1 MRKLLLVPN
10 NLIPTTAAS
19 KIDPSCPRPLW
30 TVLAGLALV
39 VVLGALPAFA
49 GTITVSN
56 TSDSGSGSLR
66 QAIADANS
74 AGGDTIN
81 FSVTGTITLTSGELF
96 VGKDLTISGPGA
108 SILAISG
115 NFPIGGDPI
124 FTSTPRVF
132 AIDSGTTVAISGL
145 TIQNGTANYGGGIHN
160 GGTLTLAH
168 SIVSGN
174 YASGFF
180 GQGGGIY
187 NSGTLTVT
195 NSTLSGN
202 SPAYYG
208 DGGGIV
214 NDYSGILTLTNSTLS
229 GNTAHVG
236 AGLVNRA
243 TATVTNSTF
252 SGNGANYSGGIHN
265 TGMLT
270 VTNSTL
276 SGNTAPF
283 GGGIGNYGTLIV
295 SNSTLS
301 GNDGER
307 GGAFYNIGTVTVK
320 NTIVARSNSYFGGNC
335 GIGSGTFTSQGHNL
349 SDDGTC
355 PFTQPSDLNNTFAG
369 LGTLQNNGGPTET
382 IALLPASPAVDAIL
396 VSDCTDVNLTAVTTD
411 QRGILRPQGQAC
423 DIGAVEFALSVA
435 PGQIVSLGAATV
447 WVGLKNS
454 DDQGTQFDLRVE
466 LYKNNSLVSA
476 GETSC
481 VTGVTRNPSSAR
493 EVALAFGP
501 IAPSILASGD
511 ILSLKVLTRIGTN
524 PNGSKCSGPGGSHA
538 NAVGLRLYYDAT
550 GRPSRFNAE
559 ISPDPASDIFLHSG
573 VTDFLNSTTPNFTS
587 PATKDSP
594 AVNFASGNPWKTIG
608 TWSQTI
614 P

>member
-1 MRKLLLVPN
+1 MHKLSVASDD
-10 NLIPTTAAS
+10 LIPATEAPNMS
-19 KIDPSCPRPLW
+19 RSCTRSPW
-30 TVLAGLALV
+30 AVLAGLAIV
-39 VVLGALPAFA
+39 VVLGALPVFA
-49 GTITVSN
+49 STITVNSAA
-56 TSDSGSGSLR
+56 DSGFGSLR
-66 QAIADANS
+66 QAIADANP

-96 VGKDLTISGPGA
+96 IGKDLTISGPGA
-108 SILAISG
+108 ASLAISG
-115 NFPIGGDPI
+115 DFPIGGDPI
-124 FTSTPRVF
+124 YTSTSRVF
-132 AIDSGTTVAISGL
+132 AIGSGTTVAISSL
-145 TIQNGTANYGGGIHN
+145 TIQNGTGNYGGGIN
-160 GGTLTLAH
+160 NAGTLSVTN
-168 SIVSGN
+168 SILSGN

-187 NSGTLTVT
+187 NAGTLTVT

-214 NDYSGILTLTNSTLS
+214 NDSSGTMTVTNSTLS
-229 GNTAHVG
+229 GNG
-236 AGLVNRA
+236 AYAGGGIVNRG

-265 TGMLT
+265 AGTLT
-270 VTNSTL
+270 LTNSTL
-276 SGNTAPF
+276 SGNSAPF
-283 GGGIGNYGTLIV
+283 GGGIGNYSTLTV

-320 NTIVARSNSYFGGNC
+320 NTIVARSSSYFGGNC
-335 GIGSGTFTSQGHNL
+335 GMGSGTFTSQGHNL
-349 SDDGTC
+349 SDDGSC
-355 PFTQPSDLNNTFAG
+355 PFTQPSDLNNTVAG
-369 LGTLQNNGGPTET
+369 LGALQNNGGPTET
-382 IALLPASPAVDAIL
+382 IALLPAGPAVDAIP
-396 VSDCTDVNLTAVTTD
+396 VSACTDVNLVTLTTD
-411 QRGILRPQGQAC
+411 QRGIARPQGQGC
-423 DIGAVEFALSVA
+423 DIGAFELAPSVA
-435 PGQIVSLGAATV
+435 QGQIVGLGPATL

-481 VTGVTRNPSSAR
+481 VTGVTRNPSSAK

-501 IAPSILASGD
+501 IAPSILASGN

-524 PNGSKCSGPGGSHA
+524 PNGSKCSGPGGSHS

-550 GRPSRFNAE
+550 SRPSRFNAQ
-559 ISPDPASDIFLHSG
+559 IFPDPSTDIFLHSG
-573 VTDFLNSTTPNFTS
+573 DFLNSTTPNFTT
-587 PATKDSP
+587 PAMKDSP
-594 AVNFASGNPWKTIG
+594 AVNFAGGNPWKAIG
-608 TWSQTI
+608 TWSETI